1 MLAAL
6 GFILAIKWMNHP
18 ATARRGVQDLMQGL
32 RRVPRL
38 IDSLHLI
45 AERERQKVERVE
57 AEADSVLTRF
67 TRDIGFAE
75 IIAVLALLAALVAWL
90 R

>member
-1 MLAAL
+1 MRDHF
-6 GFILAIKWMNHP
+6 GP
-18 ATARRGVQDLMQGL
+18 RATLQRGVGDLMEGL

-45 AERERQKVERVE
+45 AERERQRVERV
-57 AEADSVLTRF
+57 AAQSTRRS
-67 TRDIGFAE
+67 TLDPRVGFAE
-75 IIAVLALLAALVAWL
+75 IIAVLALIAAALAWW